1 MDGVGMAL
9 GALSGWTRP
18 QKHVVTASYLAWTFD
33 AFDFFALVFV
43 LPDVA
48 AQFGVGIPAV
58 ALAVTLTLAVRPLGA
73 FLFGRLGDDY
83 GRRKVL
89 VFNVICYS
97 LFGFATAFSSSLEI
111 FLVIRALFGVAMGG
125 IWGIGASLA
134 METVQPKARGF
145 VSGLLQSGYPSG
157 YLVASLAFGALYV
170 HFGWRGMFMA
180 GLVPGLLLA
189 LYIYLAVPESPAWRR
204 PAMLRPGRHA
214 AHLAGVVAALSAV
227 MALLI
232 AFGREEGLLYI
243 VAIAV
248 PLLILAAVMTPFIRK
263 YWKLTLYAIILMTG
277 FNFFSHG
284 TQDLYPV
291 FLREQHH
298 FDPSTVT
305 AITVILNLGAIVGGL
320 FFASLS
326 QSLGRRKTVVM
337 VTLLSLPVIY
347 FWAYAPTA
355 VTLAAGAFLM
365 QVCVQGAWGVVP
377 VHLNELSPASV
388 RGTFAGTVYQL
399 GNLIASINAVF
410 QAEFAQSQGG
420 NYSIALAVVAGFAA
434 ILIAAMMWFGPEAQ
448 NADMGSGVPAEE

>member
-1 MDGVGMAL
+1 MAFESL
-9 GALSGWTRP
+9 RGWSRGE
-18 QKHVVTASYLAWTFD
+18 KNVVAASYLGWTFD

-48 AQFGVGIPAV
+48 KQFGVGIPAV

-73 FLFGRLGDDY
+73 FLFGRLADDY

-89 VFNVICYS
+89 IFNIICYS
-97 LFGFATAFSSSLEI
+97 LFGFATAFATSLNM
-111 FLVIRALFGVAMGG
+111 FLIIRALFGVAMGG
-125 IWGIGASLA
+125 VWGIGASLA

-157 YLVASLAFGALYV
+157 YLVASLAFGALYT

-180 GLVPGLLLA
+180 GLVPGLILA
-189 LYIYLAVPESPAWRR
+189 AYIWRTVPESPVWQR
-204 PAMLRPGRHA
+204 PAAVKAGRHLL
-214 AHLAGVVAALSAV
+214 HLLGVVVALAV
-227 MALLI
+227 VMSLLI
-232 AFGREEGLLYI
+232 QFGREEGLLYI
-243 VAIAV
+243 VAIVV
-248 PLLILAAVMTPFIRK
+248 PLMIVLAVLTPFIRQH
-263 YWKLTLYAIILMTG
+263 WKLAVYAILLMTG

-298 FDPSTVT
+298 FDPATVT
-305 AITVILNLGAIVGGL
+305 SITVILNLGAIVGGL

-326 QSLGRRKTVVM
+326 QTLGRRKTVIM

-355 VTLAAGAFLM
+355 ITLAMGAFLM
-365 QVCVQGAWGVVP
+365 QVFVQGAWGVVP
-377 VHLNELSPASV
+377 VHLNELSPPGV

-399 GNLIASINAVF
+399 GNLIASVNAVY
-410 QAEFAQSQGG
+410 QAELAQSQGG
-420 NYSIALAVVAGFAA
+420 NYSLALAVVACFAA
-434 ILIAAMMWFGPEAQ
+434 LLIATMMFLGPEAKDAQ
-448 NADMGSGVPAEE
+448 MGTAK

>member
-1 MDGVGMAL
+1 MAL
-9 GALSGWTRP
+9 GALKGWTRP
-18 QKHVVTASYLAWTFD
+18 QKHVVAASYLAWTFD

-73 FLFGRLGDDY
+73 FLFGRLADDY

-89 VFNVICYS
+89 IFNVICYS
-97 LFGFATAFSSSLEI
+97 FFGFATAFSNSLEV

-157 YLVASLAFGALYV
+157 YLVASIAFGALYV

-180 GLVPGLLLA
+180 GLVPGLILA
-189 LYIYLAVPESPAWRR
+189 FYIYKMVPESASWRQPANVS
-204 PAMLRPGRHA
+204 AGRHIT
-214 AHLAGVVAALSAV
+214 HLIGVAAALSVA
-227 MALLI
+227 MFLLVE
-232 AFGREEGLLYI
+232 FGHQQGLLYL
-243 VAIAV
+243 VALVVVA
-248 PLLILAAVMTPFIRK
+248 LALAAVMTPFIRK
-263 YWKLTLYAIILMTG
+263 YWKLALYAILLMTG

-298 FDPSTVT
+298 FDPATVT
-305 AITVILNLGAIVGGL
+305 TITVILNLGAIVGGL

-326 QSLGRRKTVVM
+326 QTLGRRKTVIM
-337 VTLLSLPVIY
+337 VALLSLPVIY

-355 VTLAAGAFLM
+355 VTLALGAFLM

-377 VHLNELSPASV
+377 VHLNEISPAAV
-388 RGTFAGTVYQL
+388 RGTFGGTVYQI
-399 GNLIASINAVF
+399 GNLVASVNAVF
-410 QAEFAQSQGG
+410 QAGFAQSQGG
-420 NYSIALAVVAGFAA
+420 NYSLALAIVAGGAA
-434 ILIAAMMWFGPEAQ
+434 LLIAVMMYFGPEAH
-448 NADMGSGVPAEE
+448 NVDMGTPVPAEE